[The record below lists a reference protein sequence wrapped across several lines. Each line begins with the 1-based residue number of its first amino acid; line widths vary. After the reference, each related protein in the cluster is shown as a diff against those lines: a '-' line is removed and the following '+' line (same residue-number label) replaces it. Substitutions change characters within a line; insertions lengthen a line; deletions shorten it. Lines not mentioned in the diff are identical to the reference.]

1 MIPAQSSGFWFTLYP
16 LMIGI
21 LILVIIV
28 LVRALWRRRTRRRP
42 VI

>member
-1 MIPAQSSGFWFTLYP
+1 MIPASSGFWFTP

-21 LILVIIV
+21 LVLVIIV
-28 LVRALWRRRTRRRP
+28 LIRALWRRRTRRRP